1 MFLSFGYDKTIL
13 ESPSVKKEIFVVD
26 DDFSEHNIP
35 EDICGPDF
43 DVVGLESASQMFS
56 AIANGRLPAMIFL
69 DCDLPDTDG
78 FEALELLK
86 NNPLTKNV
94 PVVMVTAKHDQTSA
108 LKALSSGAVDYIVR
122 PYLALML
129 PSRVSLH
136 LEIQEQRQTIRKQKT
151 IIKEQNY
158 KLSQCRAFL
167 DQAVSERIGQMS
179 SLQSAI
185 LQTVS
190 DLATWRDGVL
200 QYSNQRHHQL
210 SVFLEALY
218 ERGIALEGGEA
229 AVDRDIIL
237 QSARLHDVGKLAIDE
252 SILNKPGRLTS
263 EEFEVVK
270 KHALLGVDML
280 DRVES
285 GQDIHQFLRYAKVF
299 AGTHHERWDGAGYPH
314 GLKGRQIP
322 MPGRVMAIADVYDG
336 LTRSC
341 PWKKPF
347 THDLAVRKI
356 VNGKGLQFDPVL
368 VEVFSDIAHA
378 FNPANAQMVGSC

>member
-1 MFLSFGYDKTIL
+1 MFLSFGYDKTIV
-13 ESPSVKKEIFVVD
+13 ESPLVKKEIFVVD
-26 DDFSEHNIP
+26 DEFAESEIP
-35 EDICGPDF
+35 EDICGRDF
-43 DVVGLESASQMFS
+43 SVVGLDSASKMFS

-69 DCDLPDTDG
+69 DADLPDTDG

-94 PVVMVTAKHDQTSA
+94 PVVMVTAKHDQASA
-108 LKALSSGAVDYIVR
+108 LKALSSGAVDYVAR
-122 PYLALML
+122 PYLLLML
-129 PSRVSLH
+129 PSRVGLH
-136 LEIQEQRQTIRKQKT
+136 LKIEQQRQTIRKQKSV
-151 IIKEQNY
+151 IKEQNY

-167 DQAVSERIGQMS
+167 DQAVNDRTGQMS

-190 DLATWRDGVL
+190 DLATWRDGVI
-200 QYSNQRHHQL
+200 QNSSQRHYQL

-218 ERGIALEGGEA
+218 ERGIALEGREA

-237 QSARLHDVGKLAIDE
+237 QSARLHDIGKLAIEE
-252 SILNKPGRLTS
+252 SILNKPGRLTP

-280 DRVES
+280 DRVENS
-285 GQDIHQFLRYAKVF
+285 QDIYQFLRYAKVF

-314 GLKGRQIP
+314 GLKGTQIP
-322 MPGRVMAIADVYDG
+322 MAGRVMAIADVYDG
-336 LTRSC
+336 LTRSS

-347 THDLAVRKI
+347 SHDLAVRKI

-368 VEVFSDIAHA
+368 VDVFSDIAHA